1 MLALFRQRD
10 ARRAERMAAVED
22 QETTR
27 VVERALEAEAME
39 QIRAAELARQEEMA
53 AFEATRREEEYHRAS
68 ERVREA
74 AMDAA
79 RAAEAAEIASRADRA
94 AAVQKDLELRA
105 KKMQLAEEDLEL
117 QTTALNRERQLM
129 SREREQGARER
140 QWVKQKDEEYDKE
153 RRRYE
158 AAAEG
163 LKKRLAAAEEQGRA
177 WQAERDHALAQ
188 LDDAV
193 RSRKALALELDA
205 VHGRSPSETD
215 ADWQSRRT
223 ERAKYLSL
231 ARKGEFAD
239 GPLRLKIKSAAPEQ
253 VAYFTI
259 GSTLPVPL
267 TCETSVTFGSAP
279 AGGGA
284 VGRLESGAAL
294 KQAQLIVDVEHGFIE
309 GDTLIFANT
318 RLTEGGRLTTLSGEV
333 LGEYVPSLSRRASGR
348 PSLFAGSEHD
358 PAFDGKPKDAAPAR
372 RRSRSSSR
380 ATRKSRSASVLSAVF
395 PGNFFSTS
403 AALAVHSQA
412 LGAPP
417 AQQQASAP
425 ADQDPA
431 EPADEI
437 STARVA
443 VTPGGATVAE
453 VCRSAERLLALLCFK
468 AAGGPAPAK
477 PAAHAPW
484 DDASPRAAKASAGQ
498 KTAGHAQQPA
508 RQSDGLLHVGVRRV
522 SITLSVND
530 ARVEGWR
537 LVEVLPAVAVVP
549 ETCRLSTY
557 VEGKGPI
564 RLYGSVAFSGITEMA
579 GRARDMVRTCA
590 LCGLCLDED
599 GHARCGGEERKP
611 AVPQPDE
618 DSDVFKPIPSYAVT
632 AAGGYL
638 SLRAVKGWSDDDVL
652 LLTEGCSFEVRSE
665 RSKARSVVHTL
676 WYATQYETYD
686 AGVDGISIERAGDG
700 PQFKLI
706 GCFRTGLIAHAD
718 HTAGGGDRLDAE
730 SAPTG
735 SGGGDTGGGGT
746 TTSTVP
752 RAAAVKLGFLHG
764 SIPSVDGSAC
774 SVGVQFNQ
782 EATWG
787 MVEEFVRSVCFRND
801 SINPTRPRRLIELVF
816 TCGRPKGDPPP
827 EAKTLSL
834 GSTRRAP
841 DAWWD
846 ALPPA
851 AVQFSFVSEINVVNV
866 DEPTEIHVLS
876 EDLRYSLPSQFLSD
890 DLRTAISVPS
900 RLPFCKGARVVDEDT
915 DVFCEGVLKVYL
927 DALSDTERVV
937 FDPSASDNVSVGPH
951 KHVKQAVYHRK
962 KPVAALLE
970 TPDQVT
976 VDFSGFTSSISAVED
991 ILRGFCFYCDH
1002 YADPDESC
1010 VVGQRVIVVELTV
1023 GQSDTLYKRFT
1034 IDVTPPHLLL
1044 IPSMQ
1049 RREFKEGSPPVALS
1063 VFQTPSDFATF
1074 PVAMIR
1080 VRVLDNEEGDE
1091 IGLKPVKS
1099 VGEKSKYELKQP
1111 SVQVLAVV
1119 VPDHVIDLV
1128 ESVGLEGHP
1137 AFTHDVTFYEEP
1149 FPSVH
1154 VMRCE
1159 SPSEMFICVSKP
1171 VPSDDVKTIL
1181 KRLTFCHVTRNPLI
1195 LQKTVSVTVADLT
1208 HPEIPAHSG
1217 TAVVVTIIPTDDA
1230 TEFRNMSG
1238 FDVLLGSCGDVY
1250 GTPLF
1255 PHAIVSDPDTDD
1267 YCQGYIAVEFEPC
1280 TAVIGFASVAK
1291 QHEFFVKTRH
1301 GAEYTD
1307 TNPADAL
1314 PAGEAPVA
1322 PQKRLPCVVELGGG
1336 AAVLVFDDYAA
1347 HEADRDAGVPIAR
1360 IGGELPGKKL
1370 KEGGCFII
1378 HFTTGARVKRETL
1391 QHVVRCLTLTSLTP
1405 SKHTIIIRCN
1415 AGNVPVANEAFASFT
1430 VNCIPA
1436 IASPAGLVTHDYKS
1450 PDKATAKIY
1459 QPLISNFTL
1468 LNGTTGGK
1476 EGIGSSSS
1484 KAADKEKDKD
1494 VVCSNGENGVYTLSV
1509 KEMLK
1514 KGGAIVVEAFG
1525 DIEGGR
1531 LGIGDLGL
1539 CGSGM
1544 FTLGDAKERVGKDD
1558 DDLSELVLSGKFVIG
1573 TVHKTYDGAAKKLVL
1588 TIKFDPTASR
1598 MDQRHLQNLIRSL
1611 GYQAPACKAHSPPK
1625 TVGLVHVTIHKDPVL
1640 PSTLTPCFVVA
1651 AARCA
1656 AASPLAFKSANVE
1669 CVPNSLGCQPFAG
1682 LSFSSLPSPLHDAMF
1697 EVACLPSVSGLHADV
1712 FPSDQ
1717 CFQCGTIFQKS
1728 GAFTFQCTV
1737 DDSSEADILSA
1748 LKGSRFSST
1757 SPGKHVVTISLK
1769 HAALPD
1775 GSARAIWTT
1784 VLPPILDL
1792 TRSPGRLHPSN
1803 HARVVKPLEIC
1814 PSALVELPAKK
1825 KSFRGGLIVVEIAAL
1840 DDAPALQRCIRVK
1853 GCSAEGTR
1861 GKPPPGDNLQLGR
1874 VVQVSKSDE
1883 ISVNGI
1889 VVGKVTA
1896 RTACKLHVTLEPRKE
1911 VATAQHVQMLFRSL
1925 QYVAASPSS
1934 EAAIRVSL
1942 QDGKDGAIAGGV
1954 LVVCPKPVALHPLP
1968 LPLLPMA

>member
-1 MLALFRQRD
+1 MGCACAMLNRRWHPRSREPAPGRAPGNEFKGRVGAAVAADPSQDRVALFGGQAGPDGYSGGTLCNDLWLLAGGWCGDEPPPDLAWRRVPAHGAFPARRKNAAAAFDRCGRLWLVGGETELGLLNDVFVCEFAEAEQQGSERGNTPLLGSPLVSPASSHLPAGETLVSTACWRCCSVANAPFVTRHSMVFTDDFASLRIVCGLTADAPAGDVARNRFAYEIRVPSPALEASRTEPGGLREPDPEGEALLRVPSSRVPLLVDALAACVAGGVLVGGGRMLLDGVPVDAAAVNGEFFFLRLRGGSADPDSDASTPCSSAASYPADNALLSIRDDRCGGSWELVHQTLAGSAAAARHDQGLVSLLANAAWLPPWYSPAIPGNPAPSVWRHAARQNCFYHASLPAAADETRVCLRWVKSEADPAPAASRRRHRERRQAEGKPRASKEKPSASRGPQAASRGDGGGGADDAANLSFCATQKGAALPAPRERCAAAVLRGHLVVSGGCSVEGAALADLWSTPLLPSTGPPDRIAWRCHQGDAAGSRLTASPSPTDTCLTPRPPAAADSEAGPNLNLPGGANASPNAPKKVLSYAGDTTALDVNWASAGLGTVKRLWTPGQPAHPPVAHPGGAQVASVIQVVVKPEAPATFRKAIRTTIEGDEAGGGGWVPGQGDDVACVVEGGHPMLHQITLRNTERVAAGSMGKVASDVRIVTDDETFATVVQFADAARNVSVSIRLTATLSAAAKRKQQERHLAALESGRHRDAMLALFRQRD

-970 TPDQVT
+970 TPDQ
-976 VDFSGFTSSISAVED
+976 
-991 ILRGFCFYCDH
+991 
-1002 YADPDESC
+1002 
-1010 VVGQRVIVVELTV
+1010 
-1023 GQSDTLYKRFT
+1023 
-1034 IDVTPPHLLL
+1034 
-1044 IPSMQ
+1044 
-1049 RREFKEGSPPVALS
+1049 
-1063 VFQTPSDFATF
+1063 
-1074 PVAMIR
+1074 
-1080 VRVLDNEEGDE
+1080 
-1091 IGLKPVKS
+1091 
-1099 VGEKSKYELKQP
+1099 
-1111 SVQVLAVV
+1111 
-1119 VPDHVIDLV
+1119 
-1128 ESVGLEGHP
+1128 
-1137 AFTHDVTFYEEP
+1137 
-1149 FPSVH
+1149 
-1154 VMRCE
+1154 
-1159 SPSEMFICVSKP
+1159 
-1171 VPSDDVKTIL
+1171 
-1181 KRLTFCHVTRNPLI
+1181 
-1195 LQKTVSVTVADLT
+1195 
-1208 HPEIPAHSG
+1208 
-1217 TAVVVTIIPTDDA
+1217 
-1230 TEFRNMSG
+1230 
-1238 FDVLLGSCGDVY
+1238 
-1250 GTPLF
+1250 
-1255 PHAIVSDPDTDD
+1255 
-1267 YCQGYIAVEFEPC
+1267 
-1280 TAVIGFASVAK
+1280 
-1291 QHEFFVKTRH
+1291 
-1301 GAEYTD
+1301 
-1307 TNPADAL
+1307 
-1314 PAGEAPVA
+1314 
-1322 PQKRLPCVVELGGG
+1322 
-1336 AAVLVFDDYAA
+1336 
-1347 HEADRDAGVPIAR
+1347 
-1360 IGGELPGKKL
+1360 
-1370 KEGGCFII
+1370 
-1378 HFTTGARVKRETL
+1378 
-1391 QHVVRCLTLTSLTP
+1391 
-1405 SKHTIIIRCN
+1405 
-1415 AGNVPVANEAFASFT
+1415 
-1430 VNCIPA
+1430 
-1436 IASPAGLVTHDYKS
+1436 
-1450 PDKATAKIY
+1450 
-1459 QPLISNFTL
+1459 
-1468 LNGTTGGK
+1468 
-1476 EGIGSSSS
+1476 
-1484 KAADKEKDKD
+1484 
-1494 VVCSNGENGVYTLSV
+1494 
-1509 KEMLK
+1509 
-1514 KGGAIVVEAFG
+1514 
-1525 DIEGGR
+1525 
-1531 LGIGDLGL
+1531 
-1539 CGSGM
+1539 
-1544 FTLGDAKERVGKDD
+1544 
-1558 DDLSELVLSGKFVIG
+1558 
-1573 TVHKTYDGAAKKLVL
+1573 
-1588 TIKFDPTASR
+1588 
-1598 MDQRHLQNLIRSL
+1598 
-1611 GYQAPACKAHSPPK
+1611 
-1625 TVGLVHVTIHKDPVL
+1625 
-1640 PSTLTPCFVVA
+1640 
-1651 AARCA
+1651 
-1656 AASPLAFKSANVE
+1656 
-1669 CVPNSLGCQPFAG
+1669 
-1682 LSFSSLPSPLHDAMF
+1682 
-1697 EVACLPSVSGLHADV
+1697 
-1712 FPSDQ
+1712 
-1717 CFQCGTIFQKS
+1717 
-1728 GAFTFQCTV
+1728 
-1737 DDSSEADILSA
+1737 
-1748 LKGSRFSST
+1748 
-1757 SPGKHVVTISLK
+1757 
-1769 HAALPD
+1769 
-1775 GSARAIWTT
+1775 
-1784 VLPPILDL
+1784 
-1792 TRSPGRLHPSN
+1792 
-1803 HARVVKPLEIC
+1803 
-1814 PSALVELPAKK
+1814 
-1825 KSFRGGLIVVEIAAL
+1825 
-1840 DDAPALQRCIRVK
+1840 
-1853 GCSAEGTR
+1853 
-1861 GKPPPGDNLQLGR
+1861 
-1874 VVQVSKSDE
+1874 
-1883 ISVNGI
+1883 
-1889 VVGKVTA
+1889 
-1896 RTACKLHVTLEPRKE
+1896 
-1911 VATAQHVQMLFRSL
+1911 
-1925 QYVAASPSS
+1925 
-1934 EAAIRVSL
+1934 
-1942 QDGKDGAIAGGV
+1942 
-1954 LVVCPKPVALHPLP
+1954 
-1968 LPLLPMA
+1968 